1 MSRADVNVVEDQ
13 VWRDTLKRERNTCK
27 AWDSDWG
34 FLRRGEKFET
44 MIATNQEDALRQ
56 TGTCVYSEKERK
68 GVRVLHR
75 LQEIAEP
82 PQRAGKELED
92 RFQFRQTTEQAL
104 KNVEH
109 KSKFRKNRREMADPP
124 QRSDPKNKER
134 FKRVTEDTFF
144 EQQMASIP
152 PSMPRETRKFKADLQ
167 GADILPD
174 EEEVLCASRFLKKNP
189 VEKYGSPQTVS
200 QEVGWQVLSKGTL
213 EMFGVNQFGKRGM
226 KF

>member
-1 MSRADVNVVEDQ
+1 
-13 VWRDTLKRERNTCK
+13 
-27 AWDSDWG
+27 
-34 FLRRGEKFET
+34 

-82 PQRAGKELED
+82 PQRAGKEVFFPHESSPLQTAPALQVVMVMIVFVCGPTQPHPQLED

-124 QRSDPKNKER
+124 QRSDPKVRN
-134 FKRVTEDTFF
+134 VQGMFF
-144 EQQMASIP
+144 
-152 PSMPRETRKFKADLQ
+152 
-167 GADILPD
+167 
-174 EEEVLCASRFLKKNP
+174 C
-189 VEKYGSPQTVS
+189 
-200 QEVGWQVLSKGTL
+200 
-213 EMFGVNQFGKRGM
+213 GKRAHDCSLFTLFLTHAHRT
-226 KF
+226 KRDSSV